1 MVIGS
6 PIAIL
11 GQAKRRSHVL
21 QWSCRVTLPIQDR
34 AEGQRPLGVVFVE
47 ILNGLILYLSSPRRR
62 TARLPV
68 APSPRLSVGRPC
80 YNRAA
85 GLLCLYKTE
94 RKGRGP
100 WGLSIW
106 GRCYPIFFIF
116 IPSQGAPRPGSQI
129 TTLSPCYNGATG
141 LLRLYNTARKG
152 CRPLARFCIGVGLTP
167 LFFLCSAKVIHDPV
181 PRSRS

>member
-11 GQAKRRSHVL
+11 GQAKRLSHVL

-68 APSPRLSVGRPC
+68 APSPRFSVGRPC

-85 GLLCLYKTE
+85 GLLRLYKT
-94 RKGRGP
+94 GREGRRP
-100 WGLSIW
+100 LGCLCIRGL
-106 GRCYPIFFIF
+106 F
-116 IPSQGAPRPGSQI
+116 IPLIFVLYLPQGESRPGSQI
-129 TTLSPCYNGATG
+129 TLLSPCYNGAAG
-141 LLRLYNTARKG
+141 LLRLYKTGREG
-152 CRPLARFCIGVGLTP
+152 RRPLG
-167 LFFLCSAKVIHDPV
+167 CSV
-181 PRSRS
+181 